1 MLEVSINNLA
11 DAMNR
16 LAYAIEGLNPQS
28 AVAVTQAAVLK
39 AAVLATET
47 AVTAEPE
54 PEVAAEPVDKKP
66 TRKTKAKSEP
76 VAEPA
81 AVEPEPAAEPEP
93 TAEPTPEPAKTA
105 AVSAVSKDQLR
116 VVFGQLSKAKG
127 GNAVKAI
134 LSDFGFEGFSTV
146 PDDAEEIEAMY
157 RTAQEQLA

>member
-39 AAVLATET
+39 AAVVATET
-47 AVTAEPE
+47 TATAEPE
-54 PEVAAEPVDKKP
+54 PEVAADPADKKP
-66 TRKTKAKSEP
+66 ARKTKAKSEP

-81 AVEPEPAAEPEP
+81 TVEPEPAAVEPEPA
-93 TAEPTPEPAKTA
+93 PEPAKA
-105 AVSAVSKDQLR
+105 AVSTVTKDQLR
-116 VVFGQLSKAKG
+116 VVFGRLSKAKG

-134 LSDFGFEGFSTV
+134 LSDYGFTGFSTV